1 MKKVIKLTESELT
14 NLIKRIIEEGNLE
27 KSVKS
32 KDYDVKLDRFQ
43 DTIKNFLKSKD
54 CKVKQVGDDFEVH
67 CDGEHIGQ
75 VMFRKT
81 GIKIKAAGDKF
92 GKEFDFTEMGKVKS
106 ELSKLLK
113 K

>member
-32 KDYDVKLDRFQ
+32 KDYDVKLDKFQ
-43 DTIKNFLKSKD
+43 DSVKNFLKSKD
-54 CKVKQVGDDFEVH
+54 CKIKQVGDDFEVH
-67 CDGEHIGQ
+67 CDGEHICQ
-75 VMFRKT
+75 IMFRKT
-81 GIKIKAAGDKF
+81 GIKIKSLGDKF